1 MRETH
6 GKFRE
11 MTGMHFTMREIF
23 KPSNLLLQAG
33 LCVVG
38 IGLFVQIGPFD
49 TYYDMPLGQ
58 QILYWGAIMIVN
70 WSMSAVAFQ
79 AAAMWASGN
88 KKPLAPVVLLVA
100 GAVSFPATL
109 AVYIANVVFRPNIV
123 EIVPVLSLFGS
134 VLVITICIAISRRQ
148 LAAEPQPAPSAETG
162 AVGTLLLRSLP
173 PELRGALIRLLMNDH
188 YIEVDTIKGAA
199 LVLLRLAD
207 ALEELGDAD
216 GLQVHRSQ
224 WVARTAVEGVRRDGS
239 RMFLSLCTGQ
249 EIPVSRTY
257 RAAVRDAGMI

>member
-1 MRETH
+1 
-6 GKFRE
+6 

-33 LCVVG
+33 LCAVG
-38 IGLFVQIGPFD
+38 IGLFVHIGPFG

-58 QILYWGAIMIVN
+58 RILYWGAIMIVN

-79 AAAMWASGN
+79 AAAMWASAN

-100 GAVSFPATL
+100 GAISFPATL
-109 AVYIANVVFRPNIV
+109 AVYVANVVFRPNIV
-123 EIVPVLSLFGS
+123 DIVPVLSLFGS
-134 VLVITICIAISRRQ
+134 VLVITLTLGCICIAISRRQ

-162 AVGTLLLRSLP
+162 TVGTPLLRRLP
-173 PELRGALIRLLMNDH
+173 PELRGALVRLSMNDH
-188 YIEVDTIKGAA
+188 YVEVETAKGAT
-199 LVLLRLAD
+199 LVLLRFAD

-216 GLQVHRSQ
+216 GLQVHRSH
-224 WVARTAVEGVRRDGS
+224 WVARTAVEGARRDGS
-239 RMFLSLCTGQ
+239 RMFLTLSTGQ